1 MVVKPRWVW
10 ATSAPARTPGRGADS
25 PGESHIWRR
34 AEAPK
39 PAPMAS
45 GSGDAPTGE
54 IGRHVAVETRDVLAQ
69 EPDELGAELLR
80 HEQASDVIR

>member
-1 MVVKPRWVW
+1 MQPRCVRGERPPGSG
-10 ATSAPARTPGRGADS
+10 AGRGARG
-25 PGESHIWRR
+25 PGGSHVWRR

-39 PAPMAS
+39 PAPLAS

-54 IGRHVAVETRDVLAQ
+54 IGRHIGVETRDVLAQ